1 MPCLPGFHPSFED
14 LHELWDL
21 KLVTCIAPPGTS
33 FCRVPPWVR
42 GEPYC
47 TADPQSSNPLHTK
60 VCVYICTPETTTLW
74 NSRASFFH
82 CTQLSCPENPS
93 LTKKIAVRCSQAY
106 TAPWVGAAALP
117 SSLSSQQVLQGVQ
130 KGDTPILEKPEL
142 SLPFSP
148 SPLCPR
154 ARQPGIDM
162 PWLRSCQRSA
172 PTFTADLEGCRCKD

>member
-1 MPCLPGFHPSFED
+1 MTVIINITFPGILGVLCPSGMPCLPGFHPSFED

-33 FCRVPPWVR
+33 FCRVAPWVR

-60 VCVYICTPETTTLW
+60 VCVYIC
-74 NSRASFFH
+74 A
-82 CTQLSCPENPS
+82 LSSAPRNHDFVELPS
-93 LTKKIAVRCSQAY
+93 LVFSLLSSLVLKIPHWPKKIAVRCSQAY

-117 SSLSSQQVLQGVQ
+117 SSLCSQQVLQGVQ
-130 KGDTPILEKPEL
+130 KGGTPILEKPEL

-148 SPLCPR
+148 SPLCPGLDN
-154 ARQPGIDM
+154 QG
-162 PWLRSCQRSA
+162 
-172 PTFTADLEGCRCKD
+172 

>member
-1 MPCLPGFHPSFED
+1 MTVIINITFPGILGVLCPSGMPCLPGFHPSFED

-60 VCVYICTPETTTLW
+60 VCVYICTPETTALW

-93 LTKKIAVRCSQAY
+93 LTQENCCQMLTSLHSSLGGCCCSAFL
-106 TAPWVGAAALP
+106 ALLSAGAA
-117 SSLSSQQVLQGVQ
+117 
-130 KGDTPILEKPEL
+130 
-142 SLPFSP
+142 
-148 SPLCPR
+148 
-154 ARQPGIDM
+154 
-162 PWLRSCQRSA
+162 
-172 PTFTADLEGCRCKD
+172 GCAERRHSNT